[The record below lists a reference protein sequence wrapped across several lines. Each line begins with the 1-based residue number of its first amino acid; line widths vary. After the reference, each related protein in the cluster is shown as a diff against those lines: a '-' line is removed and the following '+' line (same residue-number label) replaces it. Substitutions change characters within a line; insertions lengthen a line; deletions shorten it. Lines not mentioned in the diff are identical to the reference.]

1 MRMAGDCLV
10 MSVLK
15 NSQSVDH
22 KSESV
27 KIEWFEAYRQGQ
39 ISLNKLA
46 ELLEIPLEEAKVQL
60 QERKIPLDLGVRSE
74 VELLSDLENA

>member
-1 MRMAGDCLV
+1 
-10 MSVLK
+10 MSDYL
-15 NSQSVDH
+15 
-22 KSESV
+22 
-27 KIEWFEAYRQGQ
+27 EWFEAYRQGQ

-60 QERKIPLDLGVRSE
+60 TERKIPLDLGIRSE